1 MTFLIGFV
9 VGSFLT
15 GFGFYF
21 ATHPEDRHALFSR
34 IKDAISRQ

>member
-1 MTFLIGFV
+1 MSFVIGFV
-9 VGSFLT
+9 LGSVLT
-15 GFGFYF
+15 GFCFYY